1 VSDVEPIVVGEYQRH
16 TRPAP
21 PPTDADQRLAKALAA
36 GGGENARLD
45 VRWLANGDVD
55 IRATSWVGVVHFS
68 SLRVSVVPKLVGGAL
83 QVLRMLEYAT
93 GVNVLSRLPADRP
106 RPPGGDDLF
115 DLICLLLT
123 EQAQALTRDGLLR
136 DYRSTT
142 DTLDVLRGRLR
153 HKDQLLREYGQL
165 TRLHCQYDEYDTDT
179 PDNQLVGAALHVA
192 RRQATDPSIRFAALR
207 LAGIFDEAC
216 TPPTDRPD
224 FYRHAISYNRRNEH
238 YRPGHELAALVLL
251 GIAFQDM
258 FETTSGRVS
267 AFMIDMNPLFERF
280 MTRLVDEALQPPSP
294 LRSRSQVPLG
304 AVIRDDNAG
313 KTYTT
318 LQPDLI
324 IEDTRTGRQ
333 VPVDIKYK
341 RYDIRKVDP
350 ADIYQTF
357 MYAFALGTSDERR
370 AGIIY
375 PSEAQ
380 SVGPALS
387 VRPLT
392 GSTAARIAGAAIDV
406 PSTLDDLT
414 GPRRRSVLQR
424 LHGTLDAVM
433 GAGAS

>member
-1 VSDVEPIVVGEYQRH
+1 VSDIGRIEVGEYQRR

-21 PPTDADQRLAKALAA
+21 PPTDADQRLASALAA
-36 GGGENARLD
+36 GGGGNARLD
-45 VRWLANGDVD
+45 VRWLANGDAD

-68 SLRVSVVPKLVGGAL
+68 NLHVSVVPKLVGGSL

-106 RPPGGDDLF
+106 LPPGGDDLF

-123 EQAQALTRDGLLR
+123 EEARALARHGLLR
-136 DYRSTT
+136 DYRSTI

-153 HKDQLLREYGQL
+153 YRDQLLREYGQL
-165 TRLHCQYDEYDTDT
+165 NRLHCQYDEYDTDT

-192 RRQATDPSIRFAALR
+192 RRQATDPDIRFAALR

-216 TPPTDRPD
+216 TPPTSRPD
-224 FYRHAISYNRRNEH
+224 FYRHAISYSRRNEY
-238 YRPGHELAALVLL
+238 YRPGHELAALVLQ

-267 AFMIDMNPLFERF
+267 AFMIDMNALFERF

-294 LRSRSQVPLG
+294 LRSRSQVTLR
-304 AVIRDDNAG
+304 AVIRDDDTGN
-313 KTYTT
+313 TYTT
-318 LQPDLI
+318 LQPDLV
-324 IEDTRTGRQ
+324 IEDTRTRRQ

-341 RYDIRKVDP
+341 RYDMRKVDP

-357 MYAFALGTSDERR
+357 MYAFALGTPDERR

-380 SVGPALS
+380 AVGPALS

-406 PSTLDDLT
+406 PSTLDDLRT
-414 GPRRRSVLQR
+414 CRHAVLGDLQV
-424 LHGTLDAVM
+424 TL
-433 GAGAS
+433 GALIGAEA